1 MPVRRPDGIM
11 SAMTFDVPAD
21 AYARFMG
28 GYSEK
33 LAVELADAAA
43 VRAGQRALDVGSGP
57 GALTA
62 VLVERLGSDH
72 VAALDPSEPFVEAA
86 RVRLPSVDIRLA
98 GAESI
103 PFDDD
108 SFDVA
113 LAELVV
119 QFMSDPLLG
128 VTEMARVTKPGGT
141 IAACV
146 WDHGTDRGAL
156 SPFWKV
162 ARTLDPDI
170 DDESGQLG
178 ARDGQLAQLFEHAGL
193 HGVRSLLLT
202 VHRDYASFDDW
213 WEPFTWGVGPAGAYL
228 AGVDDEARDEL
239 KRACA
244 ASLPAGPFTIDASA
258 WTAIG
263 TV

>member
-1 MPVRRPDGIM
+1 
-11 SAMTFDVPAD
+11 
-21 AYARFMG
+21 MG

-33 LAVELADAAA
+33 LAVELADAAG
-43 VRAGQRALDVGSGP
+43 VRAGQRALDVGCGP

-62 VLVERLGSDH
+62 VLVERLGSDR

-86 RVRLPSVDIRLA
+86 RTRLPGVDIRLA
-98 GAESI
+98 SAEDI

-108 SFDVA
+108 SFDLA

-119 QFMSDPLLG
+119 QFMTDPAVG
-128 VTEMARVTKPGGT
+128 VGEMARVTKPGGT
-141 IAACV
+141 VATCV

-162 ARTLDPDI
+162 ARTLDTRL
-170 DDESGQLG
+170 DDESRTFG
-178 ARDGQLAQLFEHAGL
+178 AGEGQLAGLFEQVGL
-193 HGVRSLLLT
+193 HDVRSLLLT
-202 VHRDYASFDDW
+202 VHRDYASFEEW
-213 WEPFTWGVGPAGAYL
+213 WEPFTWGVGPAGAYVQRL
-228 AGVDDEARDEL
+228 DPAARDAL
-239 KRACA
+239 KQACA
-244 ASLPAGPFTIDASA
+244 ASLPAGPFTIDATA